1 MTRYLFVLLL
11 MISTT
16 LHAQIDR
23 VIVSGYLQNE
33 LNEPQE
39 GITIFNNDSL
49 EGTISTGTGSFQLK
63 VAEFDRLTFKAVN
76 FEPVT
81 LIVTQETLKR
91 KVIAI
96 TIREGINVLDEVMLT
111 GNQNFII
118 DLQRLKNS
126 NPTLERVTGYGVAWT
141 PAVDRMENTFSDR
154 IRTGDEYPLRHD
166 ALQQYE
172 PDGAF
177 FNIIGLLAAV
187 VLNVA
192 LNALNIDFGSATTVE
207 ERFDVAVLKNQ
218 LKSEQL
224 VEFLGIEEQD
234 LYEYMYFA
242 TDHGLNNEMMQPE
255 NEIFLLQF
263 LNETATEF
271 KKRKK
276 Q

>member
-1 MTRYLFVLLL
+1 MIRLLFILTLSSVLT
-11 MISTT
+11 S
-16 LHAQIDR
+16 AQIDR
-23 VIVSGYLQNE
+23 VQVSGYLQNE
-33 LNEPQE
+33 ISEPQE

-49 EGTISTGTGSFQLK
+49 EGTVSTSTGSFTLK
-63 VAEFDRLTFKAVN
+63 VAVYDRLTFKAVN
-76 FEPVT
+76 YEPIT
-81 LIVTQETLKR
+81 LIVTQETLDR
-91 KVIAI
+91 RVIAI

-111 GNQNFII
+111 GNQNLTI
-118 DLQRLKNS
+118 DLRRLKNS
-126 NPTLERVTGYGVAWT
+126 NPNLERVTGYGVAWT
-141 PAVDRMENTFSDR
+141 PAIDRMENTFSDK
-154 IRTGDEYPLRHD
+154 IRTGDQYPLRHD

-177 FNIIGLLAAV
+177 FNIVGLLAAV

-207 ERFDVAVLKNQ
+207 QRFDVAVLKNQ
-218 LKSEQL
+218 LESDEL
-224 VEFLGIEEQD
+224 IGFLGIRKED

-242 TDHGLNNEMMQPE
+242 TDHGLNNDMMKPE

>member
-11 MISTT
+11 MISAS

-49 EGTISTGTGSFQLK
+49 EGTISTGTGSFSLK

-76 FEPVT
+76 FEPIT
-81 LIVTQETLKR
+81 LVVTQETLKR
-91 KVIAI
+91 RIIAI

-111 GNQNFII
+111 GNQNLII
-118 DLQRLKNS
+118 DLKRLKNS
-126 NPTLERVTGYGVAWT
+126 DPNLERVTGYGVAWT
-141 PAVDRMENTFSDR
+141 PAIDRMENTFSDK

-177 FNIIGLLAAV
+177 FNIVGLLAAV

-218 LKSEQL
+218 LQSAEL
-224 VEFLGIEEQD
+224 IEFLEIEEND
-234 LYEYMYFA
+234 LYEYMYFV
-242 TDHGLNNEMMQPE
+242 TDQGLNSQMMQPE

-263 LNETATEF
+263 LSESATEF
-271 KKRKK
+271 KKRKRK
-276 Q
+276 